1 MSRRLEIDSL
11 RALRAV
17 ADLGGVTRASDFLA
31 LSQSAVS
38 HKIRRL
44 EQSID
49 CRLLRRRPGAP
60 LLTDEGERLLA
71 YAERILALHD
81 EALAALGRRTLEGQI
96 RLGITEDTT
105 SAGLARIL
113 ARFTRLYPS
122 VTVRT
127 HVAQSLVLDRQLAEG
142 EIDLAVMQVF
152 ETDRR
157 DRDAVLWTDHLVWA
171 QALDFERNTSKPLP
185 FIAFD
190 KDCFY
195 RQWAFQQ
202 ARENNLQIETVLE
215 CSSTDGVCSAVTA
228 GLGVALVSK
237 RHLRSG
243 MSKAMLDLPVPPPIA
258 YVVRRS
264 SGTSSQPVKTLT
276 DEIITEISSVTSSPL
291 SLATAAQIARPAA
304 TSFEST

>member
-1 MSRRLEIDSL
+1 VSRRLEIDSL

-17 ADLGGVTRASDFLA
+17 ADLGGVTRASDSLA

-49 CRLLRRRPGAP
+49 CRLLLRRPGAP
-60 LLTDEGERLLA
+60 LLTDEGERLLT
-71 YAERILALHD
+71 YAKRILALHD
-81 EALAALGRRTLEGQI
+81 EALTSLGRKNLEGQI

-122 VTVRT
+122 VSVKT
-127 HVAQSLVLDRQLAEG
+127 HVAQSLVLDRQLADG

-152 ETDRR
+152 EADRR
-157 DRDAVLWTDHLVWA
+157 DHDILLWADNLVWV
-171 QALDFERNTSKPLP
+171 QGLDFESNASKPLP

-190 KDCFY
+190 KDCLY

-202 ARENNLQIETVLE
+202 ANLNNLRIETVLE
-215 CSSTDGVCSAVTA
+215 CSSIDGVCSAVTA
-228 GLGVALVSK
+228 GLGMALVSR
-237 RHLRSG
+237 RHLGFG
-243 MSKAMLDLPVPPPIA
+243 MSVAELDLPTPPCVA
-258 YVVRRS
+258 YVVRQNS
-264 SGTSSQPVKTLT
+264 SAASLPVETLT
-276 DEIITEISSVTSSPL
+276 EEIFTEM
-291 SLATAAQIARPAA
+291 
-304 TSFEST
+304 STQFYPSRS